1 MSCFK
6 WLKINIITNKI
17 KQNFQDINNFDYEDT
32 RTSLMGM
39 DDMDSSN
46 ILLNFTDEH
55 MILHDGEEITNKN
68 DKQLRDSML
77 VLTYLVLSVCYMKE
91 ANFKEALECIEDAKK
106 LNERNSLIY
115 FRRSQVKAC
124 NLCSGYSDLKE
135 AKEDIE
141 KAIYLNQLEEK
152 SEQKIYVEMAHF
164 VENRL
169 KACKEKIKKNMEGD
183 LFIVYKSI
191 CFLFFICFCRNLR
204 KIQNSLSKRW

>member
-6 WLKINIITNKI
+6 WLKINIVTNKI
-17 KQNFQDINNFDYEDT
+17 KQNSQDINNFDFEDT

-39 DDMDSSN
+39 EDMDSSN

-55 MILHDGEEITNKN
+55 VILHNGEEITNKS

-77 VLTYLVLSVCYMKE
+77 VLTYLVLAVCFMKE

-115 FRRSQVKAC
+115 FRRSQAKAC
-124 NLCSGYSDLKE
+124 NLCSGYMELKE

-152 SEQKIYVEMAHF
+152 SEQKIYIEMAHF

-169 KACKEKIKKNMEGD
+169 KAYKEKIKKNIEG
-183 LFIVYKSI
+183 
-191 CFLFFICFCRNLR
+191 CFLVLTILFKNMIF
-204 KIQNSLSKRW
+204 